1 MVQIPETPD
10 LNGRVL
16 QRGDTVTTIGGDTT
30 GKIKDIV
37 HDDGT
42 VFVEVRPLHRSTGK
56 GVWHAADRLLWLAA
70 AKKKAEIK
78 PSKKAK

>member
-1 MVQIPETPD
+1 MTQIPETPD
-10 LNGRVL
+10 LNGRAM
-16 QRGDTVTTIGGDTT
+16 QRGDTVTSIGGDTT

-37 HDDGT
+37 RDDDA

-70 AKKKAEIK
+70 GRSKA
-78 PSKKAK
+78 SK